1 MTVYIVQEVRG
12 RDISSASSYGNL
24 EILLTSDKVM
34 ENYTVKQMDVF
45 HNKLKNF
52 SDRDFLLLSGDP
64 VAIALASCIASA
76 NNNGRIKFLRWD
88 RKMETYFKIGARV
101 EEKPHERF

>member
-24 EILLTSDKVM
+24 EILLTSDQIM
-34 ENYTVKQMDVF
+34 ENYPVKQMGIF
-45 HNKLKNF
+45 HTKLKNF
-52 SDRDFLLLSGDP
+52 CDSDFLLLSGDP

-76 NNNGRIKFLRWD
+76 NNKGRIKFLRWD
-88 RKMETYFKIGARV
+88 RQMEIYCF
-101 EEKPHERF
+101 

>member
-24 EILLTSDKVM
+24 EILLTSDQVM
-34 ENYTVKQMDVF
+34 ENYPVKEMGIF

-52 SDRDFLLLSGDP
+52 NDNDFLLLSGDP
-64 VAIALASCIASA
+64 VAIALASCIAAS

-101 EEKPHERF
+101 EEEPQERF